1 MFAIT
6 HRTQASAGRAGRVL
20 ALVMLAA
27 LLLGMFA
34 SVSAQAE
41 TTLRVGM
48 EVPVVLDPAQ
58 GSNDPETAF
67 NRAIRDYLIEV
78 RPDSSIAPNLASE
91 WAISDDGLTYTFTL
105 VEGVTFHDGSPF
117 TSADVVFT
125 FNRLREVGSA
135 ALRLLGDFEVSAP
148 DETTVVFSIPAP
160 NADFLYGVASRFAL
174 ILKDGTTDPAT
185 DYNGTGPFILES
197 VDANAGGSAVFTA
210 NPNYWKEGQPA
221 ISRMEHI
228 YFAGDAVTQLDA
240 LSSGELDL
248 VYKIPIALVSEGIA
262 DGLQVIEQQTSQ
274 HGVIRLR
281 VDTGP
286 GTEVAVRQAFKH
298 ATNRDELNELLLD
311 GRGTVGNN
319 DPIAPAYGV
328 FYDESIENQE
338 FDPERACELLA
349 EAGYPD
355 GLTMTLYAPIA
366 FEYPDLAVLL
376 QNQWAEGCINVDVQ
390 TVEAGQYYTTS
401 NEINYCDVE
410 LGITGWGDRPVPQL
424 FFLEA
429 YTTAA
434 IDEGCTNGF
443 NESRF
448 SDSEVDELVAQA
460 GVTADETERAAI
472 YSQISQIFAERGPI
486 IVPYFAPMI
495 GVASNRVQG
504 LELAPF
510 PGMTDYRT
518 VTIAE

>member
-1 MFAIT
+1 MFAT
-6 HRTQASAGRAGRVL
+6 SHRTQASAGRARPAL
-20 ALVMLAA
+20 ALMLMTI

-34 SVSAQAE
+34 PVGAQDGS
-41 TTLRVGM
+41 TLRIGM

-78 RPDSSIAPNLASE
+78 RPDSSIVPNLASD
-91 WAISDDGLTYTFTL
+91 WTISDDGLTYTFTL

-125 FNRLREVGSA
+125 FNRLEEVGSS

-148 DETTVVFSIPAP
+148 DDSTVVFTIASP

-185 DYNGTGPFILES
+185 DYNGTGPFIAQS
-197 VDANAGGSAVFTA
+197 VDANAGGSTVFTA
-210 NPNYWKEGQPA
+210 NPNYWQAGQPA

-281 VDTGP
+281 TDVGP
-286 GTEVAVRQAFKH
+286 GQDVLVRQAFKYG
-298 ATNRDELNELLLD
+298 TNRDELNEILLD

-328 FYDESIENQE
+328 FYDDSIEKPQY
-338 FDPERACELLA
+338 DPERACELLA

-355 GLTMTLYAPIA
+355 GLEMILYAPIA

-376 QNQWAEGCINVDVQ
+376 QSQWEPACIRVDIQ
-390 TVEAGQYYTTS
+390 TLEAGQYYTTT

-429 YTTAA
+429 YTSAA
-434 IDEGCTNGF
+434 IDEGCNNGF

-448 SDSEVDELVAQA
+448 SDPELDDLVAQA
-460 GVTADETERAAI
+460 GVTADEGERAAL
-472 YSQISQIFAERGPI
+472 YSQISRIFAERGPI
-486 IVPYFAPMI
+486 IVPYFAPMM
-495 GVASNRVQG
+495 GVASDRIQG